1 MYSATNKQ
9 RLIDLKKK
17 KLKKHLLNAYKIY
30 RFLLVWFVLFFTS
43 LLSD

>member
-17 KLKKHLLNAYKIY
+17 KKKLKKHLLNTYIINTPD
-30 RFLLVWFVLFFTS
+30 VVFF
-43 LLSD
+43 